1 MGVTVW
7 RPCFFSTELAICL
20 WSGYV
25 LLWSWNH
32 FFTGFW
38 WLLMVNVTRNM
49 TLLILFCRPNGD
61 VIAKPLSSTLIIYSK
76 LFFFFFLPFQSHFP
90 TLLKIKERD
99 THLWGKKKKEIKHA
113 LEVFFFSGEVYVII
127 TIWAC
132 LGGGHIL

>member
-61 VIAKPLSSTLIIYSK
+61 VIAKPLNSTLIIYSK
-76 LFFFFFLPFQSHFP
+76 LFFFFSSFPKSFSHLTENKRKRYTFVG
-90 TLLKIKERD
+90 K
-99 THLWGKKKKEIKHA
+99 KKKKEIKHA
-113 LEVFFFSGEVYVII
+113 LEVFFFSGEAYVII